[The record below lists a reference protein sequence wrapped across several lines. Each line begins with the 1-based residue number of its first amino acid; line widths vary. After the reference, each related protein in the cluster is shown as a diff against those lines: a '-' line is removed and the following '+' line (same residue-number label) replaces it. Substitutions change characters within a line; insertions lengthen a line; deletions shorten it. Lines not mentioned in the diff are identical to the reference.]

1 MTRGSVPAAWGGVVL
16 VCGKCSRKVGGGF
29 GPKGRTSLARALRA
43 LLPKAKGRKA
53 AHGVI
58 ETGCLKLC
66 PKARVVAIDAA
77 RPGEWLLIA
86 PGTPVAEVA
95 ARLGM
100 TGPIGSRDV

>member
-1 MTRGSVPAAWGGVVL
+1 MRGSVPSSWGGVVL

-29 GPKGRTSLARALRA
+29 GPKGRASLAKALRA

-66 PKARVVAIDAA
+66 PKRRVVAIDAA
-77 RPGEWLLIA
+77 RPGEWLLIE
-86 PGTPVAEVA
+86 PGTPAEAVA

-100 TGPIGSRDV
+100 ISDIRSP

>member
-1 MTRGSVPAAWGGVVL
+1 MTRASVPAAWQGVVL

-29 GPKGRTSLARALRA
+29 GPKRRTSLARALRG
-43 LLPKAKGRKA
+43 LLPSAKGRKA

-66 PKARVVAIDAA
+66 PKRRVVAIDAA
-77 RPGEWLLIA
+77 RPGEWLLIE
-86 PGTPVAEVA
+86 PGTAIEDVA

-100 TGPIGSRDV
+100 APPAG